1 MPEKHSWL
9 LFKKWA
15 DEYGPIFRFTIG
27 TQNNVVV
34 STEKIANELLRE
46 RGNIYSSREQ
56 QVFAAD
62 LMSHN
67 LRPLFLPYNGT
78 SSLPSHHSFPF
89 FLLFPPFHISTLSF
103 SYFHLTLD
111 LWRRGRKL
119 MHHLTMTQ
127 MATSYQPMQS
137 LESKK

>member
-1 MPEKHSWL
+1 MLIVGLPILGNLLQMPEKHSWL

-15 DEYGPIFRFTIG
+15 DEYGPIFRFRIG

-46 RGNIYSSREQ
+46 RGGIYSSREQ

-78 SSLPSHHSFPF
+78 HSPRS
-89 FLLFPPFHISTLSF
+89 LFPVETLSP
-103 SYFHLTLD
+103 L
-111 LWRRGRKL
+111 
-119 MHHLTMTQ
+119 
-127 MATSYQPMQS
+127 PVS
-137 LESKK
+137 LYNLLEL